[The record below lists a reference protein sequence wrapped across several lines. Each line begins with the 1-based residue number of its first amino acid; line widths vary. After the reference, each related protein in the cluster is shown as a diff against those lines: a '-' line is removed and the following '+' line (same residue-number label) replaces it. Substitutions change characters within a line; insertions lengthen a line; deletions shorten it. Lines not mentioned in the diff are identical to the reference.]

1 MVSAIAV
8 LKGDTQPNVTGEV
21 IFTQDT
27 PSGPVHVEATIRN
40 LTEGKHGFHVQYVLV
55 LHKNAGAF
63 DRVESDNW
71 VPISEFGDNS
81 NGCTSAGAH
90 FNPTGQVHGD
100 RTAPVR
106 HVGDLGNIEAKDS
119 TATYKWD
126 DPQIKLSG
134 PHSIV
139 GRTIVVHEREDDLGK
154 NPNDPESLKTGNA
167 GPRAACGVIG
177 YRKA

>member
-40 LTEGKHGFHVQYVLV
+40 LTEGKHGFHVQ
-55 LHKNAGAF
+55 
-63 DRVESDNW
+63 DRS
-71 VPISEFGDNS
+71 
-81 NGCTSAGAH
+81 
-90 FNPTGQVHGD
+90 
-100 RTAPVR
+100 APVR
-106 HVGDLGNIEAKDS
+106 HVGDLGNIEAKDG

-139 GRTIVVHEREDDLGK
+139 GRTMVVHEKEDDLGK